1 MAQPLYQQP
10 DEAQMRREI
19 EEKLKTDAS
28 FLRIVH
34 SMMWAYSEEKNA
46 KVDPAVDIAADGTP
60 IKRSEFISEADAIVE
75 DVLDGNFTTIEALRE
90 KKQPWELSTK

>member
-34 SMMWAYSEEKNA
+34 SMMWAYSEEVTSPNQEDTLELPA
-46 KVDPAVDIAADGTP
+46 DTLFDPEQITG
-60 IKRSEFISEADAIVE
+60 E
-75 DVLDGNFTTIEALRE
+75 LRE
-90 KKQPWELSTK
+90 AIDEANAGKKSTLEEYKEATEKWLKATE